1 MSRQSDRS
9 LPQLSRCCLAAV
21 ALCLPLLGVGAC
33 DSSSEPSKGS
43 GGAAGAGGG
52 GGAAGAPFVCD
63 LPEPGPNTYQEQ
75 REPCADRNPL
85 RNAYFGD
92 LHVHTRLSFDAYA
105 DETRAGPREAYRF
118 AKGEPV
124 QVPPLDANGEGTQ
137 TLQLSRPLDFA
148 AVTDHAEFL
157 GEVLA
162 CITPGAAGYDSETC
176 VAYRVGGP
184 AAVQLMAT
192 RLSLPS
198 PNRRPE
204 LCGDDGKGCE
214 ALARD
219 GWRSTIEA
227 AEEAYDRSSACG
239 FTALIG
245 YEWTGATGVSNLH
258 RNVIFKNDRV
268 LDYPISYMETPTAQ
282 ELWAQLD
289 CACRRGLE
297 GCEVLAIP
305 HNSNLSNGKMF
316 IPEYPGA
323 TDQAGERAQAALRG
337 ALEPLVEIFQ
347 HKGASECSLEQSQ
360 VFGAAD
366 ELCQFEQFRA
376 GEDCGDGVGSL
387 GMIGSGCVSR
397 YDFVRGALLAGL
409 QEEERLGVN
418 PLRLGIVAS
427 TDTHLGAAGA
437 VEEDKYVGHTG
448 GETRTEDRLKLINQP
463 PSGVVS
469 TPGGLVGVWAIE
481 NSRSALFDA
490 LARRETFGTS
500 GPRITPRL
508 FGGFGLSQGL
518 CGQGDLVAQADATG
532 VPMGGVLDSS
542 MNPGGDAPSFVIS
555 VDADPA
561 PGAAPLERV
570 QIVKGWVDANGA
582 PQVRVFDVAGSA
594 GRGGADPN
602 TCELQGSGDMNL
614 CAVWQDPAFVASERA
629 FYYVRALENPTCRW
643 SWRQCLALPVA
654 ERPEACSDAGTAK
667 LIQERA
673 WTSPIWY
680 SPAP

>member
-1 MSRQSDRS
+1 MLQSERS
-9 LPQLSRCCLAAV
+9 LPRVICCSLAAFV
-21 ALCLPLLGVGAC
+21 LCLPLASVGAC
-33 DSSSEPSKGS
+33 SSSGGDGDSASGGGS
-43 GGAAGAGGG
+43 GGSAGV
-52 GGAAGAPFVCD
+52 AGAPFVCD
-63 LPEPGPNTYQEQ
+63 LPEPGPSTYQEQ

-118 AKGEPV
+118 AKGEAI
-124 QVPPLDANGEGTQ
+124 QVPPLDASGQGTQ

-162 CITPGAAGYDSETC
+162 CLTPGAVGYDSQTC

-184 AAVQLMAT
+184 AAVQLMGT
-192 RLSLPS
+192 RLSNPA

-204 LCGDDGKGCE
+204 LCGDDGEGCE

-219 GWRSTIEA
+219 GWRSVIEA

-239 FTALIG
+239 FTAMIG

-289 CACRRGLE
+289 CACRRGVE

-305 HNSNLSNGKMF
+305 HNSNLSNGKLF

-323 TDQAGERAQAALRG
+323 TDEAGQRAQAALRG

-347 HKGASECSLEQSQ
+347 HKGASECSLQQSQ
-360 VFGAAD
+360 VYGAAD
-366 ELCQFEQFRA
+366 ELCQFEQFRTA
-376 GEDCGDGVGSL
+376 TDCGDGVGSL

-409 QEEERLGVN
+409 KEEARLGIN
-418 PLRLGIVAS
+418 PLRLGIVAG

-448 GETRTEDRLKLINQP
+448 GETRPADRLRVISQP
-463 PSGVVS
+463 PSGIVS
-469 TPGGLVGVWAIE
+469 TPGGLMGVWATE
-481 NSRSALFDA
+481 NTRSALFEA

-518 CGQGDLVAQADATG
+518 CGQSDLVAQADAAG

-542 MNPGGDAPSFVIS
+542 MNPDGSAPSFVVS

-561 PGAAPLERV
+561 SGSAPLERV
-570 QIVKGWVDANGA
+570 QIVKGWVDAAGT

-594 GRGGADPN
+594 GRGGADAA
-602 TCELQGSGDMNL
+602 TCALQGSGDMSL

-643 SWRQCLALPVA
+643 SWRQCLAMPAA
-654 ERPEACSDAGTAK
+654 ERPEACADPSVAK

-680 SPAP
+680 SPVLP